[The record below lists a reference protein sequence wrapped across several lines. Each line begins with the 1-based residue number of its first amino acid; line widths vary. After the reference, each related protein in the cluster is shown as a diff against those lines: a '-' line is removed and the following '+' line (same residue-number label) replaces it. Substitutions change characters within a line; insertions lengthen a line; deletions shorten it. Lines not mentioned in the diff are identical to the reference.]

1 MISEKDRSE
10 AVARLRLALSYM
22 LDYEDWYKAN
32 DSLFKCGNAA
42 YREIAAAV
50 CKGRRQGSYF
60 DTVKRIIELA
70 ERPKSVMESLGD
82 LKFEGKMRRMRC
94 LNCGAVHW
102 ELATKT
108 VRFSHCPFCGSKVKL
123 MRVGADRIV
132 KCEGCGVSM
141 PFLADDAAQALWNT
155 RIDRDELLKIADELE
170 NKFFVVYDSHG
181 EIDHADCFVERIM
194 KAIGE

>member
-10 AVARLRLALSYM
+10 AVTSLRLALSYM

-70 ERPKSVMESLGD
+70 ERPKSVMKSLGD

-94 LNCGAVHW
+94 LNCGVVHW
-102 ELATKT
+102 EIATKT
-108 VRFSHCPFCGSKVKL
+108 VRFSRCPYCGI
-123 MRVGADRIV
+123 AIDRFI
-132 KCEGCGVSM
+132 EEE
-141 PFLADDAAQALWNT
+141 
-155 RIDRDELLKIADELE
+155 DRDERA
-170 NKFFVVYDSHG
+170 
-181 EIDHADCFVERIM
+181 
-194 KAIGE
+194 

>member
-10 AVARLRLALSYM
+10 AVTSLRLALSYM

-82 LKFEGKMRRMRC
+82 LKFEGKMRDKGTA
-94 LNCGAVHW
+94 NC
-102 ELATKT
+102 
-108 VRFSHCPFCGSKVKL
+108 FSSISQSAG
-123 MRVGADRIV
+123 I
-132 KCEGCGVSM
+132 
-141 PFLADDAAQALWNT
+141 
-155 RIDRDELLKIADELE
+155 
-170 NKFFVVYDSHG
+170 YDLIKQKSFY
-181 EIDHADCFVERIM
+181 EMM
-194 KAIGE
+194 KDSAKMFS